1 MELIPVDYTNYKCAI
16 EIQKKIFPHI
26 DGTLNILASLGRD
39 LFQKRTGLSYED
51 DYIKYFIAYDNDEAV
66 GITGIYYY
74 ENIDPKS
81 AWLAWFGVLP
91 NKRRKHYGEQ
101 ILQRTM
107 RMARQ
112 EGFET
117 MRLYTDA
124 VGNATAI
131 KLYEKMGFVGEKY
144 SAEQLSYDCRIYS
157 KSLNNKSVSLW
168 DNKMLGLSHQSELE
182 QIPKERM
189 AEILNLYENHT
200 VN

>member
-16 EIQKKIFPHI
+16 EIQKKIFPHE
-26 DGTLNILASLGRD
+26 DGTMNILASLGRD

-112 EGFET
+112 EGFKT

-157 KSLNNKSVSLW
+157 KSLNNKRVDLW
-168 DNKMLGLSHQSELE
+168 NNKMLGLSHQSELE

-189 AEILNLYENHT
+189 AEILNMYENSEAD
-200 VN
+200 

>member
-1 MELIPVDYTNYKCAI
+1 MELIPVDYTNYKRAI
-16 EIQKKIFPHI
+16 EIQKKIFPHE

-39 LFQKRTGLSYED
+39 LFLKKTGLSYED
-51 DYIKYFIAYDNDEAV
+51 DYVKYYIAYDNDEMV
-66 GITGIYYY
+66 GITGIYYD
-74 ENIDPKS
+74 NIDPTS

-157 KSLNNKSVSLW
+157 RSLNNKKVDLW
-168 DNKMLGLSHQSELE
+168 NNKMLGLSHQSELE

-189 AEILNLYENHT
+189 AEILNMYKNHD
-200 VN
+200 NN